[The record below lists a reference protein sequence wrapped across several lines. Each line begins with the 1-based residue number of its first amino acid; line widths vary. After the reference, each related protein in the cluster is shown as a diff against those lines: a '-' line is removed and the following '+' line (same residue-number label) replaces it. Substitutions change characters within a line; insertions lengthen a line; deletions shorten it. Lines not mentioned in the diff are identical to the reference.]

1 MEALLL
7 AAFFN
12 AIAIAIGWYVR
23 RSIVT
28 GKIMIGIRGGE
39 EFWFVRNE
47 DPFTFWT
54 VISFAAFAMIM
65 AAVIA
70 LRIVFAN

>member
-1 MEALLL
+1 MS
-7 AAFFN
+7 
-12 AIAIAIGWYVR
+12 G
-23 RSIVT
+23 VT

-39 EFWFVRNE
+39 EFWFVRNEDPFTFWTVISNE